1 MPRREAGSRRD
12 VPRIHGRVRRAD
24 VLSSGCGTTKE
35 TRALGP
41 QRGTVMRMQLLIPAM
56 AMLAVLGA
64 RGAGAAGSDG
74 APASDGLKPGD
85 VLDQKSAQRAEG
97 LLPPEI
103 LKHYQ
108 HNEYVNPISDWPA
121 NVYNWPE
128 DFQAGSKQNTGRYTT
143 GKLGEIL
150 ETASGKQPAYIIPKS
165 IPLTRPQP

>member
-1 MPRREAGSRRD
+1 MRRREAGRRRD
-12 VPRIHGRVRRAD
+12 APRMHGCFRRTD
-24 VLSSGCGTTKE
+24 ILSSVCGTTKE

-56 AMLAVLGA
+56 AMLAMLAVLGA

-108 HNEYVNPISDWPA
+108 HNEYVNPISDWP
-121 NVYNWPE
+121 
-128 DFQAGSKQNTGRYTT
+128 
-143 GKLGEIL
+143 
-150 ETASGKQPAYIIPKS
+150 
-165 IPLTRPQP
+165 